1 MNNAILTI
9 RRQIRAL
16 MEGQPGTG
24 VRYPG
29 AVREAVIRFAR
40 ERHRAGHA
48 LCDTARELGLRPTT
62 LYLWLRRK
70 PGQRLRPVAII
81 EGVAA
86 SAATLPSRPVL
97 ITPHGYRLEGF
108 SGAELIELLRGLS

>member
-1 MNNAILTI
+1 MNDAVLTI

-29 AVREAVIRFAR
+29 AVREAAIRLAH

-48 LCDTARELGLRPTT
+48 VCDTARELGLRPAT

-70 PGQRLRPVAII
+70 PGKRLRPVAII
-81 EGVAA
+81 EGVAP
-86 SAATLPSRPVL
+86 SAAALPSRPVL

-108 SGAELIELLRGLS
+108 SCAEVVELLRRLS